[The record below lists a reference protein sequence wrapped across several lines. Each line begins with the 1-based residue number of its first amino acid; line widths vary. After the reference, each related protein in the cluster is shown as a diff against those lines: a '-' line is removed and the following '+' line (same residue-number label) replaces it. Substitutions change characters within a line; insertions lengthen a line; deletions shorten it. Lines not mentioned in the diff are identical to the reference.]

1 MMQVQFSGEKS
12 RLKAFYTADNVA
24 EILGVSKSKAYVLI
38 RTLNKEL
45 ANKIKS
51 KTLNEYGIKIE
62 DKVYL
67 EQNDVLSIIEDL
79 LVEIGNLEEK
89 YEDLERD
96 MQDNYKHIP
105 IEEQI

>member
-1 MMQVQFSGEKS
+1 M
-12 RLKAFYTADNVA
+12 
-24 EILGVSKSKAYVLI
+24 II
-38 RTLNKEL
+38 NKEL

-96 MQDNYKHIP
+96 MHDNYKHIP
-105 IEEQI
+105 VEEQI

>member
-1 MMQVQFSGEKS
+1 M
-12 RLKAFYTADNVA
+12 
-24 EILGVSKSKAYVLI
+24 II
-38 RTLNKEL
+38 NKEL

-51 KTLNEYGIKIE
+51 NTLNEYGIKIE

-89 YEDLERD
+89 CEDLERD

>member
-1 MMQVQFSGEKS
+1 M
-12 RLKAFYTADNVA
+12 
-24 EILGVSKSKAYVLI
+24 II
-38 RTLNKEL
+38 NKEL

-96 MQDNYKHIP
+96 MQDNYRHIP
-105 IEEQI
+105 VEEQI

>member
-1 MMQVQFSGEKS
+1 M
-12 RLKAFYTADNVA
+12 
-24 EILGVSKSKAYVLI
+24 II
-38 RTLNKEL
+38 NKEL
-45 ANKIKS
+45 VNKIKS
-51 KTLNEYGIKIE
+51 KTLNEYGIKID

>member
-1 MMQVQFSGEKS
+1 M
-12 RLKAFYTADNVA
+12 
-24 EILGVSKSKAYVLI
+24 II
-38 RTLNKEL
+38 NKEL

-89 YEDLERD
+89 YEDLERE

>member
-1 MMQVQFSGEKS
+1 M
-12 RLKAFYTADNVA
+12 
-24 EILGVSKSKAYVLI
+24 II
-38 RTLNKEL
+38 NKEL

-67 EQNDVLSIIEDL
+67 EQNDILSIIEDL

>member
-1 MMQVQFSGEKS
+1 M
-12 RLKAFYTADNVA
+12 
-24 EILGVSKSKAYVLI
+24 II
-38 RTLNKEL
+38 NKEL

-79 LVEIGNLEEK
+79 LVEIGNLEKK

>member
-1 MMQVQFSGEKS
+1 M
-12 RLKAFYTADNVA
+12 
-24 EILGVSKSKAYVLI
+24 II
-38 RTLNKEL
+38 NKEL

-79 LVEIGNLEEK
+79 LVEIGNLEER

>member
-1 MMQVQFSGEKS
+1 M
-12 RLKAFYTADNVA
+12 
-24 EILGVSKSKAYVLI
+24 II
-38 RTLNKEL
+38 NKEL

-51 KTLNEYGIKIE
+51 KTLNKYGIELRDKI
-62 DKVYL
+62 YL

-96 MQDNYKHIP
+96 IQDNYKHIP
-105 IEEQI
+105 VEEQI

>member
-1 MMQVQFSGEKS
+1 MLIDRKLSE
-12 RLKAFYTADNVA
+12 
-24 EILGVSKSKAYVLI
+24 EIQ
-38 RTLNKEL
+38 
-45 ANKIKS
+45 S
-51 KTLNEYGIKIE
+51 KTLNKYG
-62 DKVYL
+62 VQLGNNFYL

>member
-1 MMQVQFSGEKS
+1 M
-12 RLKAFYTADNVA
+12 
-24 EILGVSKSKAYVLI
+24 II
-38 RTLNKEL
+38 NKEL

-51 KTLNEYGIKIE
+51 KTLNEYGIKID

-79 LVEIGNLEEK
+79 LVEIRNLEEK

>member
-1 MMQVQFSGEKS
+1 M
-12 RLKAFYTADNVA
+12 
-24 EILGVSKSKAYVLI
+24 II
-38 RTLNKEL
+38 NKEL

-51 KTLNEYGIKIE
+51 KTLNEYGIKID

-89 YEDLERD
+89 YEDLERN

>member
-1 MMQVQFSGEKS
+1 M
-12 RLKAFYTADNVA
+12 
-24 EILGVSKSKAYVLI
+24 II
-38 RTLNKEL
+38 NKEL

-79 LVEIGNLEEK
+79 LVEIENLEEK

>member
-1 MMQVQFSGEKS
+1 M
-12 RLKAFYTADNVA
+12 
-24 EILGVSKSKAYVLI
+24 II
-38 RTLNKEL
+38 NKEL

-79 LVEIGNLEEK
+79 LLEIGHLEEK

-105 IEEQI
+105 VEEQI

>member
-1 MMQVQFSGEKS
+1 M
-12 RLKAFYTADNVA
+12 
-24 EILGVSKSKAYVLI
+24 II
-38 RTLNKEL
+38 NKEL

-51 KTLNEYGIKIE
+51 KTLNEYGIKID

-96 MQDNYKHIP
+96 MQDNYKHIRS
-105 IEEQI
+105 EEEI

>member
-1 MMQVQFSGEKS
+1 M
-12 RLKAFYTADNVA
+12 
-24 EILGVSKSKAYVLI
+24 II
-38 RTLNKEL
+38 NKEL

-51 KTLNEYGIKIE
+51 KTLNEYGIKID

-79 LVEIGNLEEK
+79 LVEIGNLEDK

-96 MQDNYKHIP
+96 MRDNYRHIP

>member
-1 MMQVQFSGEKS
+1 M
-12 RLKAFYTADNVA
+12 
-24 EILGVSKSKAYVLI
+24 II
-38 RTLNKEL
+38 NKEL

-62 DKVYL
+62 YKVYL

>member
-1 MMQVQFSGEKS
+1 M
-12 RLKAFYTADNVA
+12 
-24 EILGVSKSKAYVLI
+24 II
-38 RTLNKEL
+38 NKEL

-79 LVEIGNLEEK
+79 LVEIGNSKGVPLLMICRARIRSETAPSTRPRSRAVSQSICAE
-89 YEDLERD
+89 
-96 MQDNYKHIP
+96 
-105 IEEQI
+105 

>member
-1 MMQVQFSGEKS
+1 M
-12 RLKAFYTADNVA
+12 
-24 EILGVSKSKAYVLI
+24 II
-38 RTLNKEL
+38 NKEL

-51 KTLNEYGIKIE
+51 KTLNDYGIKIE

>member
-1 MMQVQFSGEKS
+1 M
-12 RLKAFYTADNVA
+12 
-24 EILGVSKSKAYVLI
+24 II
-38 RTLNKEL
+38 NKEL

-62 DKVYL
+62 DKFYL

-79 LVEIGNLEEK
+79 LVEIDNLEEK

>member
-1 MMQVQFSGEKS
+1 MDFEEFLWANGQE
-12 RLKAFYTADNVA
+12 
-24 EILGVSKSKAYVLI
+24 
-38 RTLNKEL
+38 EL

-79 LVEIGNLEEK
+79 LVEIENLEEK

>member
-1 MMQVQFSGEKS
+1 M
-12 RLKAFYTADNVA
+12 
-24 EILGVSKSKAYVLI
+24 II
-38 RTLNKEL
+38 NKEL

-51 KTLNEYGIKIE
+51 KTLNEYGVKID

>member
-1 MMQVQFSGEKS
+1 M
-12 RLKAFYTADNVA
+12 
-24 EILGVSKSKAYVLI
+24 II
-38 RTLNKEL
+38 NKEL

-79 LVEIGNLEEK
+79 LVEIDNLEEK

>member
-1 MMQVQFSGEKS
+1 M
-12 RLKAFYTADNVA
+12 
-24 EILGVSKSKAYVLI
+24 II
-38 RTLNKEL
+38 NKEL

-67 EQNDVLSIIEDL
+67 EQKDVLSIIEDL

>member
-1 MMQVQFSGEKS
+1 M
-12 RLKAFYTADNVA
+12 
-24 EILGVSKSKAYVLI
+24 II
-38 RTLNKEL
+38 NKEL

-51 KTLNEYGIKIE
+51 KTLNEYGIKID

-79 LVEIGNLEEK
+79 LVEIGTLEEK

>member
-1 MMQVQFSGEKS
+1 M
-12 RLKAFYTADNVA
+12 
-24 EILGVSKSKAYVLI
+24 II
-38 RTLNKEL
+38 NKEL

-67 EQNDVLSIIEDL
+67 EENDVLSIIEDL

-96 MQDNYKHIP
+96 MQDNYKHIS

>member
-1 MMQVQFSGEKS
+1 M
-12 RLKAFYTADNVA
+12 
-24 EILGVSKSKAYVLI
+24 II
-38 RTLNKEL
+38 NKEL

-51 KTLNEYGIKIE
+51 KTLNEYGIKID

-79 LVEIGNLEEK
+79 LVEINNLEKK

>member
-1 MMQVQFSGEKS
+1 MIVEEKF
-12 RLKAFYTADNVA
+12 LK
-24 EILGVSKSKAYVLI
+24 E
-38 RTLNKEL
+38 
-45 ANKIKS
+45 IKS

-105 IEEQI
+105 VEEQI

>member
-1 MMQVQFSGEKS
+1 M
-12 RLKAFYTADNVA
+12 
-24 EILGVSKSKAYVLI
+24 II
-38 RTLNKEL
+38 NKEL
-45 ANKIKS
+45 TNKIKS

-67 EQNDVLSIIEDL
+67 EQNDVISIIEDL
-79 LVEIGNLEEK
+79 LIEIGNLEEK

>member
-1 MMQVQFSGEKS
+1 M
-12 RLKAFYTADNVA
+12 
-24 EILGVSKSKAYVLI
+24 II
-38 RTLNKEL
+38 NKEL

-51 KTLNEYGIKIE
+51 KTLNEYGIKID

-67 EQNDVLSIIEDL
+67 EPDDVLRIIEDL
-79 LVEIGNLEEK
+79 LIEINNLEKK

>member
-1 MMQVQFSGEKS
+1 M
-12 RLKAFYTADNVA
+12 
-24 EILGVSKSKAYVLI
+24 II
-38 RTLNKEL
+38 NKEL

-51 KTLNEYGIKIE
+51 KTLNEYGNKIE

-96 MQDNYKHIP
+96 MQDNYKHISF
-105 IEEQI
+105 

>member
-1 MMQVQFSGEKS
+1 M
-12 RLKAFYTADNVA
+12 
-24 EILGVSKSKAYVLI
+24 II
-38 RTLNKEL
+38 NKEL

-51 KTLNEYGIKIE
+51 KTLNEYGIKID

-79 LVEIGNLEEK
+79 LVEIENLEEK

>member
-1 MMQVQFSGEKS
+1 M
-12 RLKAFYTADNVA
+12 
-24 EILGVSKSKAYVLI
+24 II
-38 RTLNKEL
+38 NKEL

-51 KTLNEYGIKIE
+51 KTLNKYGIKID

>member
-1 MMQVQFSGEKS
+1 M
-12 RLKAFYTADNVA
+12 
-24 EILGVSKSKAYVLI
+24 II
-38 RTLNKEL
+38 NKEL

-51 KTLNEYGIKIE
+51 KTLNEYGIKID

-96 MQDNYKHIP
+96 MQDNYKHIT

>member
-1 MMQVQFSGEKS
+1 M
-12 RLKAFYTADNVA
+12 
-24 EILGVSKSKAYVLI
+24 II
-38 RTLNKEL
+38 NKEL

-96 MQDNYKHIP
+96 MQDNYRHIP

>member
-45 ANKIKS
+45 ANKGYTTLAGKVPIKYFQE
-51 KTLNEYGIKIE
+51 KYYG
-62 DKVYL
+62 L
-67 EQNDVLSIIEDL
+67 DVLTMVDC
-79 LVEIGNLEEK
+79 
-89 YEDLERD
+89 
-96 MQDNYKHIP
+96 
-105 IEEQI
+105 